1 MRLFRKLQHLLGRRA
16 RLRRLEEEMR
26 THLELLI
33 EEGERSGLPP
43 EEARRRAQLAFGN
56 TLATREGVT
65 DVLGWPV
72 LESVWQDLC
81 QSARS
86 LYRRPLFTLSL
97 VAVLALGIGG
107 TGSIVSLV
115 RSVLLAPLPVP
126 HPEEIYVVRA
136 INGRP
141 QLLSAPTLQRLA
153 SAATFRGGIAG
164 YSYICRVALGADEQ
178 PVEPVAA
185 QFVTAD
191 FFQTLGVPAAHGRT
205 ITVAD
210 DRLGEPAAV
219 AVVSW
224 EFWRSRLGGDP
235 SVVGRTVRLNGL
247 PVAIVGVAPERFR
260 GVSLGDEADFWLP
273 LGLHAPLRASPANWT
288 ISDGPVVLA
297 ERVRDDRVA
306 WLNLLL
312 RLPAGC
318 QADAAGALAAAWQPQ
333 CDRVT
338 AILDN
343 PQDRAEYARRA
354 PRIVP
359 APQGYSDLRNG
370 FRSTGLTLSLLV
382 AAVVLVATANSAALL
397 LLRLLS
403 RTRELG
409 VRLALGVG
417 RWRLARGFVME
428 GLMLSSAGA
437 LVGLLLACGLTP
449 LLAEWLVPGAV
460 EGVGVVDGGLVGLLA
475 VLAVVLGLVV
485 GGVPAWFGARIAPQA
500 VLQRQFGGPRGS
512 LRFGR
517 ALIVLQLALS
527 VVLIAVAGALALDL
541 RRTLQANCGYARE
554 SVVTAQFSF
563 ASAGIE
569 AARQPAVLERL
580 RTAAQKLPQVQAVGF
595 AACGPLGGGRMSS
608 RIHIRGAG
616 VRQPTEN
623 TQHENID
630 PEYFAALGTT
640 LLQGRVFGPSDTAGS
655 PRVAL
660 ISQRLS
666 REVFGGADPVGRR
679 FGFGAEASDEDWEIV
694 GVVADARVNSVREEP
709 PALIYTPLTQW
720 REVAGFLAIRVAGDA
735 AALRPVLEASV
746 KAAEP
751 GLMFA
756 RWLTVQERI
765 ERGVR
770 GERATVRLT
779 AGFGLLATLL
789 AGIGVFGSLG
799 YLVTSRSHAIAVRL
813 AVGAA
818 PGMVWRGVVREALSL
833 GLCGALGGV
842 LLAWLMPLWMGAW
855 LMAELRP
862 SWFAL
867 GVSAAAGVLTAL
879 LGGLL
884 PARRAAKIDPLVL
897 LKAE

>member
-1 MRLFRKLQHLLGRRA
+1 
-16 RLRRLEEEMR
+16 MR
-26 THLELLI
+26 THLEMSI
-33 EEGERSGLPP
+33 DEGIRSGLAPA
-43 EEARRRAQLAFGN
+43 EARRRAQLAFGN

-65 DVLGWPV
+65 DALGWPV
-72 LESVWQDLC
+72 LESIWQDLC

-107 TGSIVSLV
+107 TVSITSLV

-126 HPEEIYVVRA
+126 HPDEIHLAVA
-136 INGRP
+136 TIDGKP

-153 SAATFRGGIAG
+153 SATTFRGGIAG
-164 YSYICRVALGADEQ
+164 YSDNCRVALGGDEQ

-185 QFVTAD
+185 QFVTVD
-191 FFQTLGVPAAHGRT
+191 FFRTLGVPAAYGRT
-205 ITVAD
+205 FTAAD

-219 AVVSW
+219 GVVSW
-224 EFWRSRLGGDP
+224 EFWQRRFGGDP
-235 SVVGRTVRLNGL
+235 AAVGRTVRLNGL
-247 PVAIVGVAPERFR
+247 PVAVVGVAPKRFR
-260 GVSLGDEADFWLP
+260 GVSLGDDADLWLP
-273 LGLHAPLRASPANWT
+273 LGLHAPLRVSPSHRT
-288 ISDGPVVLA
+288 ISDGPVVLDD
-297 ERVRDDRVA
+297 RVRDDRVA

-312 RLPAGC
+312 RLPADC
-318 QADAAGALAAAWQPQ
+318 QADAAGALVAAWQPH
-333 CDRVT
+333 CDRVA
-338 AILDN
+338 AIMHD
-343 PQDRAEYARRA
+343 PQDRAEYAKRA

-359 APQGYSDLRNG
+359 APQGYSNLRNG
-370 FRSTGLTLSLLV
+370 FRRTGLTLSLLV
-382 AAVVLVATANSAALL
+382 GAVVLVATANSATLL

-409 VRLALGVG
+409 VRLALGAG
-417 RWRLARGFVME
+417 RLRLASGFMME
-428 GLMLSSAGA
+428 GLLLSAAGA
-437 LVGLLLACGLTP
+437 AVGLLLAGGLTP

-460 EGVGVVDGGLVGLLA
+460 VGVGGVDGTLVGLLA
-475 VLAVVLGLVV
+475 VLAVLLGLVL
-485 GGVPAWFGARIAPQA
+485 GGVPAWFGARLAPQA
-500 VLQRQFGGPRGS
+500 VLQRQLGGPRGS

-517 ALIVLQLALS
+517 ALIVFQLALS

-541 RRTLQANCGYARE
+541 RRTLQASCGYARE
-554 SVVTAQFSF
+554 SVVTAQFNF

-569 AARQPAVLERL
+569 AVRQPAVLERL
-580 RTAAQKLPQVQAVGF
+580 RTAARELPQVQAVGF
-595 AACGPLGGGRMSS
+595 AACGLLGGGRLSS
-608 RIHIRGAG
+608 RLYLRGDG
-616 VRQPTEN
+616 VRQPADA

-630 PEYFAALGTT
+630 REYFSALGMT
-640 LLQGRVFGPSDTAGS
+640 LLQGRVFEITDTAGS

-679 FGFGAEASDEDWEIV
+679 FGFGVKAGAEDWEIV

-709 PALIYTPLTQW
+709 PVLIYTPLTQW
-720 REVAGFLAIRVAGDA
+720 RQDAGFLAIRVAGDA
-735 AALRPVLEASV
+735 EALRPALEARV
-746 KAAEP
+746 KAVEP
-751 GLMFA
+751 GLLFV

-770 GERATVRLT
+770 NERATVRLT

-799 YLVTSRSHAIAVRL
+799 YLVTTRSHAIAVRL

-818 PGMVWRGVVREALSL
+818 PGMVWRGVVCEAFWL

-842 LLAWLMPLWMGAW
+842 ILAWLLPLWMGAW

-862 SWFAL
+862 SWLAL
-867 GVSAAAGVLTAL
+867 GSAAASGLLAAL